1 MKSRKNNV
9 EMFSSRVRSG
19 KAYAAEQKIKEFKKL
34 LFKSK
39 HVHKAT
45 SNKHF
50 DSRKLICLA
59 VKNMNNIRSQ
69 KYGYRPDAIEEK
81 VLESK
86 RFQEIYDF
94 YRLVTVKQ
102 HAERHERADIKKEKV
117 LLRKLSE
124 PLKIG
129 EKVLALAEWTKKKNI
144 PRNFFKST
152 TENISF
158 FNYEQLFIVK
168 KIIKNSGINYYWI
181 SKEGEDK
188 IINKRFLRQELYA
201 INDQFS

>member
-1 MKSRKNNV
+1 
-9 EMFSSRVRSG
+9 
-19 KAYAAEQKIKEFKKL
+19 
-34 LFKSK
+34 
-39 HVHKAT
+39 
-45 SNKHF
+45 
-50 DSRKLICLA
+50 
-59 VKNMNNIRSQ
+59 MNNIRSQ

-94 YRLVTVKQ
+94 YRLVTVRQ

>member
-1 MKSRKNNV
+1 
-9 EMFSSRVRSG
+9 MFSSRVQSG

-45 SNKHF
+45 SNKRF
-50 DSRKLICLA
+50 DSRKLICSA
-59 VKNMNNIRSQ
+59 VENMNNIRSQ

-129 EKVLALAEWTKKKNI
+129 EKV
-144 PRNFFKST
+144 
-152 TENISF
+152 
-158 FNYEQLFIVK
+158 
-168 KIIKNSGINYYWI
+168 
-181 SKEGEDK
+181 
-188 IINKRFLRQELYA
+188 
-201 INDQFS
+201 